1 MAVVPAD
8 LAEYLK
14 WAQGDKG
21 PGTVF
26 ATTFLRELRNVE
38 EKPAPALPL
47 DAGAEAMVWRE
58 LGKIKAF
65 SVAKLDASDTAF
77 TQDTAEW
84 WRSTGAN
91 LVAELVEAKR
101 RMVGSA
107 GAWTKKE
114 AEHKILNQASC
125 CRVYT
130 SAFWNGLM
138 TDVYGGDLVQAIA
151 KLAVDLPEAGMVI
164 QAVVNV
170 TEMYGVKLKEGDV
183 ERLAVY
189 NGVKELDGL
198 IETAVEGE

>member
-77 TQDTAEW
+77 TRDTGSRPRPR
-84 WRSTGAN
+84 RS
-91 LVAELVEAKR
+91 R
-101 RMVGSA
+101 PRWS
-107 GAWTKKE
+107 
-114 AEHKILNQASC
+114 
-125 CRVYT
+125 
-130 SAFWNGLM
+130 
-138 TDVYGGDLVQAIA
+138 
-151 KLAVDLPEAGMVI
+151 
-164 QAVVNV
+164 
-170 TEMYGVKLKEGDV
+170 
-183 ERLAVY
+183 
-189 NGVKELDGL
+189 
-198 IETAVEGE
+198 